1 SPACPACPP
10 LVLPDLPRVLPA
22 MRGGFFMPSLDGG
35 LLLLEL
41 FLSSC
46 RRRSATSWRKAA
58 FSIRKTS
65 ISRCSAEIRS
75 RISGRRIIHTLT
87 HTSPSRVP
95 KNRGPSR
102 SFTKTVANQTHPSL
116 RVTIASRFSLRLA
129 PRRRRAWT
137 CEDAPPRRLA
147 TRMEPSPASQEPSRN
162 PCPPRFRPRSRL
174 FWGTKSNYSID
185 HENRKQKS
193 HGTVRLSAITPG

>member
-1 SPACPACPP
+1 NTCRFSTPVTIAIVSPARQWRHASASCRSTTSGFATGFNVSPACPACPP

-75 RISGRRIIHTLT
+75 RISCRRIIHTLT

-116 RVTIASRFSLRLA
+116 GVTQKLFRYDHASRPSAFGEGHLSMTSAALPANLR
-129 PRRRRAWT
+129 
-137 CEDAPPRRLA
+137 
-147 TRMEPSPASQEPSRN
+147 Q
-162 PCPPRFRPRSRL
+162 
-174 FWGTKSNYSID
+174 
-185 HENRKQKS
+185 
-193 HGTVRLSAITPG
+193 VRLE

>member
-116 RVTIASRFSLRLA
+116 GVTKWPLRIFLLALRIVAKRASPGAPSFSDYRGNVGHL
-129 PRRRRAWT
+129 PIF
-137 CEDAPPRRLA
+137 
-147 TRMEPSPASQEPSRN
+147 SK
-162 PCPPRFRPRSRL
+162 
-174 FWGTKSNYSID
+174 GVK
-185 HENRKQKS
+185 RK
-193 HGTVRLSAITPG
+193 

>member
-1 SPACPACPP
+1 GFATGSNVSPACPACPP
-10 LVLPDLPRVLPA
+10 LLLPELPRLLPA

-41 FLSSC
+41 FLPSC

-87 HTSPSRVP
+87 HVSPPHVP
-95 KNRGPSR
+95 KNRTPAVIFR
-102 SFTKTVANQTHPSL
+102 ETVAHETHPRL
-116 RVTIASRFSLRLA
+116 GVTFLFGIRCNPLI
-129 PRRRRAWT
+129 
-137 CEDAPPRRLA
+137 
-147 TRMEPSPASQEPSRN
+147 SPDSDE
-162 PCPPRFRPRSRL
+162 
-174 FWGTKSNYSID
+174 
-185 HENRKQKS
+185 
-193 HGTVRLSAITPG
+193 